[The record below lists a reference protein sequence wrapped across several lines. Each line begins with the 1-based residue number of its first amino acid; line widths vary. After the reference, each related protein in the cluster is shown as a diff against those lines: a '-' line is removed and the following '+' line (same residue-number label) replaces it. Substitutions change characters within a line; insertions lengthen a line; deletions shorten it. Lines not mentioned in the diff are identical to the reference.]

1 LTAGYA
7 RGRGGKQY
15 ARYWCWT
22 KNCNAVGISRDGLE
36 NHFVSL
42 FAMMQPTAEQIA
54 KLPDIAASVELETA
68 QAACRTGT
76 ATANE
81 PTQRRNDFET
91 RCNRGVSQR
100 RSDAEDFDDMTAH
113 IKGKIRSIEE
123 QLKSLSSEHLT
134 MESTIFARAGS
145 AGLASIAGLA
155 VAMAISGNLAP
166 APVSG

>member
-1 LTAGYA
+1 
-7 RGRGGKQY
+7 
-15 ARYWCWT
+15 
-22 KNCNAVGISRDGLE
+22 
-36 NHFVSL
+36 
-42 FAMMQPTAEQIA
+42 
-54 KLPDIAASVELETA
+54 
-68 QAACRTGT
+68 
-76 ATANE
+76 
-81 PTQRRNDFET
+81 
-91 RCNRGVSQR
+91 
-100 RSDAEDFDDMTAH
+100 MTAH